1 MPSPGYLIT
10 LFESGAYL
18 GGVLITNE
26 RGYPVDFRYSDPVV
40 PGEAE
45 RILYGPTMED
55 YIRNEVLIGTLAAEI
70 ANQPP
75 FYVVPSHQLFEIA
88 EVNDLPLIALQR
100 TQLAPLGEKGVVHRA
115 KDNEC
120 LVQGWT
126 DQYPIRVVFGQMPV
140 EQQETVLKD
149 LAYLTKTMDVV
160 EPLERLEKLVQH
172 LWQAKRRKS
181 AD

>member
-10 LFESGAYL
+10 LFEHGAFL

-26 RGYPVDFRYSDPVV
+26 RGYPIDFRYSDPVI

-55 YIRNEVLIGTLAAEI
+55 YIRNEVIIGTLAAEI
-70 ANQPP
+70 TNQPP
-75 FYVVPSHQLFEIA
+75 FYVVPSHQLFEIS
-88 EVNDLPLIALQR
+88 EVNDLPLIAVQR
-100 TQLAPLGEKGVVHRA
+100 TKLPPLPEKGEANRA
-115 KDNEC
+115 KENEV
-120 LVQGWT
+120 LLQGWN
-126 DQYPIRVVFGQMPV
+126 DQHPTRVLFGKMAV

-149 LAYLTKTMDVV
+149 LVYLTKTMDVV

-172 LWQAKRRKS
+172 LWQSKRS
-181 AD
+181 